1 MPHVTTNDGIRLH
14 YVEKGSG
21 APLVMIPGW
30 SQTAAQFEA
39 QLEGLSAS
47 RRVIAFDMR
56 GHGES
61 DKPEHGYKIQ
71 RFAMDVRNAIEALG
85 LERLS
90 LLGHSMG
97 CSVIWCYI
105 DLFGEA
111 GLERLVLV
119 DQMPSITARDE
130 WTEQDKQDAGA
141 IFDGA
146 SLYETIGALAG
157 KEGVAT
163 TKGFIGSMFT
173 GGFPAE
179 RVAWVIEQNRKM
191 PRRHAAT
198 LLLNHSTQDWRDLIP
213 RITLPT
219 LIVGGRVS
227 LIDWRSQEWM
237 HRQIAGSQLEIFE
250 EADGGNHFMFM
261 ENPERFNRLVDAFLA

>member
-1 MPHVTTNDGIRLH
+1 MPHVTTNDGVRLH
-14 YVEKGSG
+14 YVERGSG

-39 QLEGLSAS
+39 QVEGLSAS

-56 GHGES
+56 GHGDS

-71 RFAMDVRNAIEALG
+71 RLAMDLRNAIETLG
-85 LERLS
+85 LEGVS

-119 DQMPSITARDE
+119 DQMPSIAARDE
-130 WTEQDKQDAGA
+130 WSEQEKQEAGA

-146 SLYETIGALAG
+146 SLYETIAALAG
-157 KEGVAT
+157 KEGVGT

-179 RVAWVIEQNRKM
+179 RVEWVIEQNRKM

-198 LLLNHSTQDWRDLIP
+198 LLLNHATQDWRDLIP

-250 EADGGNHFMFM
+250 EADGGNHFMFL
-261 ENPERFNRLVDAFLA
+261 ENPERFNNLVDAFLG

>member
-1 MPHVTTNDGIRLH
+1 MPHVTTNDGVRLH

-21 APLVMIPGW
+21 PPLVMIPGW

-39 QLEGLSAS
+39 QIEGLSAG

-61 DKPEHGYKIQ
+61 DKPGHGYKIQ
-71 RFAMDVRNAIEALG
+71 RLAMDVRNALQTLG
-85 LERLS
+85 LERVS

-119 DQMPSITARDE
+119 DQMPAITARSE
-130 WTEQDKQDAGA
+130 WSEQEKQDAGA

-146 SLYETIGALAG
+146 GLYETIGALAG

-173 GGFPAE
+173 GGFPTE
-179 RVAWVIEQNRKM
+179 RVEWVIEQNRKM

-198 LLLNHSTQDWRDLIP
+198 LLLNHATQDWRDLIP
-213 RITLPT
+213 RITLPA

-261 ENPERFNRLVDAFLA
+261 ENPERFNRLVDAFLG

>member
-1 MPHVTTNDGIRLH
+1 MPHVTTNDGVRLH
-14 YVEKGSG
+14 YVESGSG

-39 QLEGLSAS
+39 QIEGLSAS

-61 DKPEHGYKIQ
+61 DKPENGYKIQ
-71 RFAMDVRNAIEALG
+71 RLAMDLRNAIEALG
-85 LERLS
+85 LERVS

-105 DLFGEA
+105 DLFGEE

-119 DQMPSITARDE
+119 DQMPAITARDE
-130 WTEQDKQDAGA
+130 WSEQQKQDAGA
-141 IFDGA
+141 IFNGA

-173 GGFPAE
+173 AGFPTE

-227 LIDWRSQEWM
+227 LIDWRSQVWM
-237 HRQIAGSQLEIFE
+237 KGQIGGSQLEIFE
-250 EADGGNHFMFM
+250 EAEGGNHFMFM
-261 ENPERFNRLVDAFLA
+261 ESPERFNRVVDQFLG

>member
-39 QLEGLSAS
+39 QIEGLSGS

-71 RFAMDVRNAIEALG
+71 RLAMDVRNAIEALG
-85 LERLS
+85 LEGVS

-130 WTEQDKQDAGA
+130 WSEQEKQDAGA

-146 SLYETIGALAG
+146 SLYQTIAALAG
-157 KEGVAT
+157 KEGVGT
-163 TKGFIGSMFT
+163 TKGFISSMFT
-173 GGFPAE
+173 GGFPEE

-191 PRRHAAT
+191 LRRHAAT
-198 LLLNHSTQDWRDLIP
+198 LLLNHSTQDWRDLIS
-213 RITLPT
+213 RIKLPA

-227 LIDWRSQEWM
+227 LIDWRSQERM
-237 HRQIAGSQLEIFE
+237 QRQIAGSQLEIFE
-250 EADGGNHFMFM
+250 ETDGGNHFMFM
-261 ENPERFNRLVDAFLA
+261 ENPERFNRVVDAFLS

>member
-14 YVEKGSG
+14 YVENGSG

-39 QLEGLSAS
+39 QTEGLSAS

-71 RFAMDVRNAIEALG
+71 RLAMDLRNAIEALG
-85 LERLS
+85 LERVS

-105 DLFGEA
+105 DLFGEE

-119 DQMPSITARDE
+119 DQMPAITARDE
-130 WTEQDKQDAGA
+130 WSEQQKQDAGA
-141 IFDGA
+141 IFNGA

-173 GGFPAE
+173 AGFPTE

-198 LLLNHSTQDWRDLIP
+198 LLLNHATQDWRDLIS

-227 LIDWRSQEWM
+227 LIDWRSQVWM
-237 HRQIAGSQLEIFE
+237 NGQIAGSQLELFE

-261 ENPERFNRLVDAFLA
+261 ENPERFNRVVDAFLG

>member
-1 MPHVTTNDGIRLH
+1 MPHVTTNDGVRLH
-14 YVEKGSG
+14 YVESGSG

-39 QLEGLSAS
+39 QIEGLSAS

-61 DKPEHGYKIQ
+61 DKPENGYKIQ
-71 RFAMDVRNAIEALG
+71 RLAMDLRNAIEALG
-85 LERLS
+85 LERVS

-105 DLFGEA
+105 DLFGEEE
-111 GLERLVLV
+111 LERLVLV
-119 DQMPSITARDE
+119 DQMPAITARDE
-130 WTEQDKQDAGA
+130 WSEQQKQDAGA
-141 IFDGA
+141 IFNGA

-173 GGFPAE
+173 AGFPTE

-198 LLLNHSTQDWRDLIP
+198 LLLNHATQDWRDLIP

-227 LIDWRSQEWM
+227 LIDWRSQVWM
-237 HRQIAGSQLEIFE
+237 NGQIVGSQLELFE

-261 ENPERFNRLVDAFLA
+261 ENPERFNRVVDAFLG

>member
-1 MPHVTTNDGIRLH
+1 MPHVTTNDGVRLH
-14 YVEKGSG
+14 YVERGSG

-39 QLEGLSAS
+39 QVEGLSTN

-71 RFAMDVRNAIEALG
+71 RLAMDVRNAIETLG
-85 LERLS
+85 LEGVS

-119 DQMPSITARDE
+119 DQMPSIAARDE
-130 WTEQDKQDAGA
+130 WSEREKQAAGA

-146 SLYETIGALAG
+146 SLYETIAALAG
-157 KEGVAT
+157 KEGVGT

-173 GGFPAE
+173 SGFPVE
-179 RVAWVIEQNRKM
+179 RVEWVIEQNRKM

-198 LLLNHSTQDWRDLIP
+198 LLLNHATQDWRDLIP
-213 RITLPT
+213 RITLST

-237 HRQIAGSQLEIFE
+237 QRQIAGSQLEIFE

-261 ENPERFNRLVDAFLA
+261 ENPERFNVLVDAFLG